1 MAADLQDQI
10 RTFVERGV
18 RHVSSAEAADL
29 ARADRRPLRAERVRP
44 RLRPGR
50 LTATVAAAV
59 AVVCAVALVTV
70 AHTGGAGQP
79 ARAGQRR
86 AGATVLTATFVRH
99 IASAS
104 RLALAHS
111 GQVVVH
117 SRQLLGGVLQQNGTA
132 DITFSGGNW
141 NDAFS
146 EELPASDGQPA
157 IKQGAINRVVD
168 GQAYDYFVAAD
179 GLAWYHDTGPDAV
192 SSMAI
197 PDPRLLLDE
206 LAPGARFA
214 LVGYATIGG
223 LRLAH
228 LRATVLSGLSASP
241 FADLGLSGKLAS
253 LDVWVDSHGVVRQMS
268 MTGTESVS
276 VSRFIL
282 KSPGQLIKLT
292 GPASHDSRLAT
303 TRSLI
308 AAGRSK
314 VWILAT
320 NGRRSTKIQLQ
331 VSSLAVTFSGIGQPQ
346 IIPVPAHAIPT
357 YGLG

>member
-1 MAADLQDQI
+1 M
-10 RTFVERGV
+10 
-18 RHVSSAEAADL
+18 SSAEAADL
-29 ARADRRPLRAERVRP
+29 ARAGRKPVRADRARL

-50 LTATVAAAV
+50 WTAIVAGVA

-70 AHTGGAGQP
+70 AHAGGAGRP
-79 ARAGQRR
+79 GPAGQRR
-86 AGATVLTATFVRH
+86 AGAAVLTAAFVRH

-111 GQVVVH
+111 GRVVVH
-117 SRQLLGGVLQQNGTA
+117 SRQLLGGVLQQAGSA

-157 IKQGAINRVVD
+157 TKQSAINRVVG

-197 PDPRLLLDE
+197 PDPRLLLRE
-206 LAPGARFA
+206 LAPGARFV
-214 LVGYATIGG
+214 LVGHATIGG
-223 LRLAH
+223 VRLTH
-228 LRATVLSGLSASP
+228 LRATVLSGLPSSP
-241 FADLGLSGKLAS
+241 FAGLGLSGKLAS
-253 LDVWVDSHGVVRQMS
+253 LDVWVDSHGVVHQMS
-268 MTGTESVS
+268 MTGTEPVA
-276 VSRFIL
+276 VTTFIPQH
-282 KSPGQLIKLT
+282 PGQRIKLT
-292 GPASHDSRLAT
+292 GPASHDARLVT
-303 TRSLI
+303 TRDLI

-314 VWILAT
+314 MWILAK
-320 NGRRSTKIQLQ
+320 NGRPSTTVQLQ
-331 VSSLAVTFSGIGQPQ
+331 VSSLVVIFSGVGQPQ
-346 IIPVPAHAIPT
+346 VIPVPAHAIPT

>member
-1 MAADLQDQI
+1 MATDLQDEI
-10 RTFVERGV
+10 RTFIERGV

-29 ARADRRPLRAERVRP
+29 ARAGRRPLRAGRARP

-50 LTATVAAAV
+50 LTAIGAGAA
-59 AVVCAVALVTV
+59 AVVCAVALVAA
-70 AHTGGAGQP
+70 AHAGGAGQP
-79 ARAGQRR
+79 ASAAQRR
-86 AGATVLTATFVRH
+86 ASATVLTAAFVRH

-111 GQVVVH
+111 GRVVVH
-117 SRQLLGGVLQQNGTA
+117 SRQLLGGVLQQAGSA

-157 IKQGAINRVVD
+157 IKQSAVNRVVD
-168 GQAYDYFVAAD
+168 GQAYDYFSAAD

-214 LVGYATIGG
+214 LMGHTTIGG
-223 LRLAH
+223 IRLAH
-228 LRATVLSGLSASP
+228 LRATVLSGLPASP

-253 LDVWVDSHGVVRQMS
+253 LDVWVDGHGVVRQMS
-268 MTGTESVS
+268 VTGTESVA
-276 VSRFIL
+276 VTRVIP
-282 KSPGQLIKLT
+282 KHPGQRIKLT
-292 GPASHDSRLAT
+292 GPASHDARLVT
-303 TRSLI
+303 TRDLI

-314 VWILAT
+314 MWILAK
-320 NGRRSTKIQLQ
+320 NGRPSTTIQLQ
-331 VSSLAVTFSGIGQPQ
+331 VSSLVVTFSGIGQPQ
-346 IIPVPAHAIPT
+346 VIPVPAHAIPT